1 MTRLR
6 IFLVSLAV
14 AMSLVGSASAP
25 PARAAGSGVD
35 PSDVVFVF
43 DFSTSMRLPKGN
55 TKANATAKA
64 LDILAGKIRAIQQK
78 LIKKSPIIHML
89 HFANAV
95 DEVPGCET
103 VKTNNPL
110 GVEKFADCLELVADE
125 YRGNLSS
132 WNDLGIAVQ
141 DGTNYGVAFD
151 KAFSLMQ
158 GGSNKRP
165 AVVFF
170 TDGLNLPDDKQPP
183 EDWIDSI
190 VSSAESENLNPRA
203 ILPVGL
209 ALTGKPVADLE
220 ELYAKGTNLLK
231 CNEEVGGEIV
241 SWPRVNFS
249 SAASAAEAIAQAFSR
264 VVCVDVVTP
273 DAPED
278 VEAITDGESTTVTWG
293 DLPKGSIDA
302 EGYEVICGGVS
313 ETVGAGSSSAVLPI
327 GDAKDCTV
335 ASTITNAEGDE
346 VSGTPSEKVPVISP
360 PQPPQKPSVSP
371 GDSSIGAET
380 KPGEG
385 ADGKPADGGAPIDG
399 YKWECTDVATGQPV
413 ASAESTGTEATVTGV
428 SNGSEYTCSAT
439 AVNKAGESKPS
450 EQSDSVKPCSGI
462 LGCNPWLLPL
472 LILLLIAAIIAAI
485 LFALWL
491 WRERTRGYVT
501 AIIDGHP
508 AFNLNRGPQTGFSF
522 VGTSADGVINGA
534 QRDIQS
540 TAHVSIQNLGGDRFK
555 WSDRTT
561 GTSGVVERG
570 GTFSVADPSGG
581 THQIRLR
588 AFGRRPK
595 NMGSSIT
602 WGADPAGAVGGP
614 DWGGSGAT
622 AAGWGS
628 TSTGWDEPGTGGTSG
643 GGGWG

>member
-6 IFLVSLAV
+6 IALVSLAV
-14 AMSLVGSASAP
+14 ALSLVGSSAAP
-25 PARAAGSGVD
+25 AARAAGSGVD

-64 LDILAGKIRAIQQK
+64 LDILAGKIRAIEQK

-89 HFANAV
+89 HFANDVKA
-95 DEVPGCET
+95 VPGCGT
-103 VKTNNPL
+103 IKTNSAK
-110 GVEKFADCLELVADE
+110 GVEDFAKCLELVADE
-125 YRGNLSS
+125 YRGNLKA
-132 WNDLGIAVQ
+132 WNALGIEVQ

-151 KAFSLMQ
+151 EAFSLME
-158 GGSNKRP
+158 GGSDKRP

-170 TDGLNLPDDKQPP
+170 TDGLNLPNDKQPP

-190 VSSAESENLNPRA
+190 ISAADSEKLNPRA

-209 ALTGKPVADLE
+209 ALSGKPVSDLE
-220 ELYAKGTNLLK
+220 ELYDKGTNLLK
-231 CNEEVGGEIV
+231 CNEEAGGEKV
-241 SWPRVNFS
+241 NWPRVNFS

-264 VVCVDVVTP
+264 VVCVDIVTP

-313 ETVGAGSSSAVLPI
+313 ETVGAGSNSAVLPI

-335 ASTITNAEGDE
+335 ASTVTNAEGDE

-450 EQSDSVKPCSGI
+450 EQSDSVKPCSGL

-472 LILLLIAAIIAAI
+472 LILLLIAAAIAAA
-485 LFALWL
+485 LLALWL
-491 WRERTRGYVT
+491 YRQRTRGYVT

-508 AFNLNRGPQTGFSF
+508 AFNLNRGPQTGLSF
-522 VGTSADGVINGA
+522 VSTSADGVINGA

-570 GTFSVADPSGG
+570 GTFSVSDPNGG
-581 THQIRLR
+581 SHQIRLR
-588 AFGRRPK
+588 AFATRPK
-595 NMGSSIT
+595 NMGSSTT
-602 WGADPAGAVGGP
+602 WGADPVVDASGSP
-614 DWGGSGAT
+614 WGGGGAT
-622 AAGWGS
+622 TAGWGS
-628 TSTGWDEPGTGGTSG
+628 TSAGWDDPGSGGTSG

>member
-6 IFLVSLAV
+6 IALVSLAV
-14 AMSLVGSASAP
+14 ALSLVGFSAAP
-25 PARAAGSGVD
+25 AARAAGSGVE

-43 DFSTSMRLPKGN
+43 DFSTSMRGS
-55 TKANATAKA
+55 KAANTAKS
-64 LDILAGKIRAIQQK
+64 LDLLAAQILGIEQK
-78 LIKKSPIIHML
+78 LMKSGPTVHML
-89 HFANAV
+89 HFA
-95 DEVPGCET
+95 DEVAPVPDCET
-103 VKTNNPL
+103 ISVTTKPGVK
-110 GVEKFADCLELVADE
+110 KFSDCLKVVADE
-125 YRGNLSS
+125 YRGTLSE
-132 WNDLGIAVQ
+132 WIALDIDVKG
-141 DGTNYGVAFD
+141 GTNYGVAFEA
-151 KAFSLMQ
+151 AFKILAV
-158 GGSNKRP
+158 NKVNRP

-170 TDGLNLPDDKQPP
+170 TDGENLPADKKPQP
-183 EDWIDSI
+183 DWIAAI
-190 VSSAESENLNPRA
+190 VDDAKAQGITPRA

-209 ALTGKPVADLE
+209 SITSTTARKDLA
-220 ELYAKGTNLLK
+220 ELYDKGTDLTK
-231 CNEEVGGEIV
+231 CGGTSSEQRI
-241 SWPRVNFS
+241 SWPRVNFPTAK
-249 SAASAAEAIAQAFSR
+249 SASDAIIQAFSR
-264 VVCVDVVTP
+264 VACVDILTP
-273 DAPED
+273 DAPTD
-278 VEAITDGESTTVTWG
+278 VEAITDGSSTTVTWG
-293 DLPKGSIDA
+293 DLPAGSIPSD
-302 EGYEVICGGVS
+302 GYQVTCGTEAPVS
-313 ETVGAGSSSAVLPI
+313 VGKNDRSATVPTGTADTCS
-327 GDAKDCTV
+327 V
-335 ASTITNAEGDE
+335 ASVAIDETGQEMPSNDPAEAT
-346 VSGTPSEKVPVISP
+346 VVRP
-360 PQPPQKPSVSP
+360 PNPPQKPSVSP
-371 GDSSIGAET
+371 GDSAIGAET

-450 EQSDSVKPCSGI
+450 EQSDSVKPCSGL

-472 LILLLIAAIIAAI
+472 LILLLIAAAIAAA
-485 LFALWL
+485 LLALWL
-491 WRERTRGYVT
+491 YRQRTRGYVT

-508 AFNLNRGPQTGFSF
+508 AFNLNRGPQTGLSF
-522 VGTSADGVINGA
+522 VSTSADGVINGA

-570 GTFSVADPSGG
+570 ATFSVGDPSGG

-602 WGADPAGAVGGP
+602 WGADPAGVVGGP
-614 DWGGSGAT
+614 EWGGGST
-622 AAGWGS
+622 PTAGWGG
-628 TSTGWDEPGTGGTSG
+628 TSTGWDDPGTGGTSG